1 MDNVRR
7 MPMPR
12 MLIMTRAGLLICS
25 LVTTPA
31 LAQVAGEDLQGPPPA
46 AAAQPGQNQPG
57 QNQPGQEQP
66 GQAQPHA
73 RAHRFIE
80 RFQSANTTG
89 DGHLTL
95 AQAQAG
101 HMPMIVRNF
110 DAIDVQHKGYVTLQD
125 IRAYRQQMRATRE
138 DGNNKS
144 D

>member
-57 QNQPGQEQP
+57 QGQL

-125 IRAYRQQMRATRE
+125 IRAYRQQMRAMRE

>member
-12 MLIMTRAGLLICS
+12 MLIMPRAGLLICS

-125 IRAYRQQMRATRE
+125 IRAYRQQMRAMRE

>member
-1 MDNVRR
+1 
-7 MPMPR
+7 MPR
-12 MLIMTRAGLLICS
+12 MLIVTRAGLLVCS
-25 LVTTPA
+25 LATTPA

-46 AAAQPGQNQPG
+46 AAAQPGQE
-57 QNQPGQEQP
+57 QPGQEQP

-73 RAHRFIE
+73 QAHRFIE
-80 RFQSANTTG
+80 RFLSANTTG

-125 IRAYRQQMRATRE
+125 IRAYRQQMRAMRE